1 MAYIRSAVLWTA
13 GIIFFAV
20 SFCILAVSLMTMPRP
35 VTFTLARSLFSVQI
49 RIMGIRLKVE
59 GREHLDPSQTYLL
72 MGNHESLFDLFVI
85 PAALPLVFTGV
96 EAAYHF
102 NLPVWGYLI
111 RKWGCIPIQR
121 ENLEEAKKSLELARQ
136 TLADGLSIAILPEG
150 HRTRTGEMGPFK
162 KGPFHLAKATGAPLL
177 PFGISGLFEFQ
188 RRGGFIISPGVVTV
202 RIGAPVPADA
212 YGHLSVDELR
222 ALMFERIQTLSGD
235 SL

>member
-1 MAYIRSAVLWTA
+1 MDYIRSAVLWTA
-13 GIIFFAV
+13 GVLCFSV
-20 SFCILAVSLMTMPRP
+20 SFCILAVSLMVMPRQ
-35 VTFTLARSLFSVQI
+35 VTFSLARHLFSIQI

-85 PAALPLVFTGV
+85 PAALPLVFIGV

-136 TLADGLSIAILPEG
+136 TLAGGLSIAILPEG

-162 KGPFHLAKATGAPLL
+162 KGPFHLAKVHGGAAAA
-177 PFGISGLFEFQ
+177 FRHQ
-188 RRGGFIISPGVVTV
+188 RIV
-202 RIGAPVPADA
+202 
-212 YGHLSVDELR
+212 
-222 ALMFERIQTLSGD
+222 
-235 SL
+235 